1 MFRLLIPTLALLSVL
16 GHSMFG
22 CCWHHAH
29 LSEKK
34 VSSKSESYQP
44 KTSAHSH
51 HHAPFHRHAMASS
64 ISSEEEDRNQN
75 ACYDECC
82 NYTLFLEQ
90 GLNKVCDTS
99 IEKDFSP
106 HTIYLVIDVDS
117 LPLVCRKVRR
127 FSNASA
133 IVSCALPSQVSQI

>member
-34 VSSKSESYQP
+34 VSSNSKIHQP
-44 KTSAHSH
+44 KAVAHSH
-51 HHAPFHRHAMASS
+51 HHAPFYRHEMASP
-64 ISSEEEDRNQN
+64 ISLEEDSNQN
-75 ACYDECC
+75 ACHDECC

-99 IEKDFSP
+99 IEKDFSFN
-106 HTIYLVIDVDS
+106 TICLVVDVNS

-127 FSNASA
+127 LSNASA